1 MSDRMS
7 KLTAGFMDRMSEMS
21 ALMSEAMPENVR
33 QESEGISDMSETA
46 QNSLI
51 QTKQWRESWTGAG
64 NVPG

>member
-1 MSDRMS
+1 MSDRMSDRMS

-21 ALMSEAMPENVR
+21 DMPENIR
-33 QESEGISDMSETA
+33 QELEGMSDMSETA